1 MTFGESLDKTY
12 QGMRRATPVLIPGFA
27 SLWAMHASG
36 SFKGITGLIFAPAMA
51 EEVEFG
57 GFLALVLMISLGSAV
72 VGLLLQGIRV
82 GVYDLIREQFYPGE
96 IDPDSR
102 HAMHYALYA
111 NLAVA
116 WLLILFVRQLA
127 AEKLVEVEET
137 GELVTV
143 NGVWPWEGWGH
154 AAFFLLF
161 LWGMYGLWEASV
173 CCFGRATKPA
183 PKKKA
188 TAKKKPAR

>member
-1 MTFGESLDKTY
+1 M
-12 QGMRRATPVLIPGFA
+12 PVLIPGFA

-36 SFKGITGLIFAPAMA
+36 YFKGFTALIFAPAMA

-72 VGLLLQGIRV
+72 VGLLLQAIRV

-127 AEKLVEVEET
+127 ATKQVEEVVDGVET
-137 GELVTV
+137 GNLITV

-173 CCFGRATKPA
+173 CCFGKSTKPA
-183 PKKKA
+183 PRKKA
-188 TAKKKPAR
+188 AAKKKSTR